1 MLGRIGF
8 KSQDTEDVRLTKRL
22 TNRELDIMA
31 ILWRDGAGTVNEVS
45 KGLDDDLAY
54 STVLTMLRTLESKGH
69 VRHESEGKAHRF
81 YPITQPEDAGGG
93 ALDRVLDKMYQGSR
107 ELLVTRL
114 LADEEVSP
122 EELKRIR
129 ELLDERLRELES

>member
-1 MLGRIGF
+1 M
-8 KSQDTEDVRLTKRL
+8 TTRL

-31 ILWRDGAGTVNEVS
+31 VLWRDGSGTVNQVW
-45 KGLDDDLAY
+45 KGLEDDLAY
-54 STVLTMLRTLESKGH
+54 STVLTMLRTLEGKGH
-69 VRHESEGKAHRF
+69 VRHEAEGKAYRYFHVTR
-81 YPITQPEDAGGG
+81 PEEAGGR

-122 EELKRIR
+122 DELRRIR
-129 ELLDERLRELES
+129 ELLDERLGELES